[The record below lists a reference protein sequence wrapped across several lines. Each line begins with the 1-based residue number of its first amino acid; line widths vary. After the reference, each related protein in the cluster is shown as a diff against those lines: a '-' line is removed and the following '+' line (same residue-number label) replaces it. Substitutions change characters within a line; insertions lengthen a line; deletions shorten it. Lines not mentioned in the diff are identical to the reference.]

1 MLDIK
6 TIRDNPDR
14 VKKVLIQRLMEL
26 DVDRLTALD
35 RERRS
40 LLQEVEELKHKRNQV
55 SGEIGRLKKAG
66 RDVSGTVRE
75 MKMVAEKIHL
85 FDGMIRKLSD
95 ELTELLV
102 RVPNLPHPDV
112 PVGPDMRAAV
122 IMREEGERREFGFTP
137 RNHIDLGEVL
147 GVVDFKRS
155 AKVAGAHFALY
166 KGWGA
171 LLERALINFMLDTH
185 TGKNGYT
192 EISPPF
198 ISNRESMLG
207 TGQLPLLEED
217 MYHLRRDDYFLIPT
231 GEVPITNLHRG
242 EILNEADLPVK
253 YAGYTPCFRREAG
266 SYGKETRGLLRI
278 HQFDKVELVKLVRPD
293 TSYREHE
300 ELLQDAEGILQKLG
314 LPYRVV
320 MIPTGELSFASA
332 KCYDI
337 EAWAPGQGEWLEVS
351 SVSNFE
357 DFQARRANIRYRDGK
372 GKIHFVH
379 TLNGSGLALPRTVV
393 AILENYQQADGSV
406 IIPEVLRPYMRGLEV
421 LTGNNS

>member
-6 TIRDNPDR
+6 TIRDDPER
-14 VKKVLIQRLMEL
+14 IKKVLLQRLMEL
-26 DVDRLTALD
+26 DVDRILVLD
-35 RERRS
+35 RERRN
-40 LLQEVEELKHKRNQV
+40 LLQEAEELKHKRNQA

-66 RDVSGTVRE
+66 EDISGAVRD
-75 MKMVAEKIHL
+75 MKMVAEKINL
-85 FDGMIRKLSD
+85 LDGMLRKLNSD
-95 ELTELLV
+95 LDDLLI
-102 RVPNLPHPDV
+102 RVPNLPHQDV
-112 PVGPDMRAAV
+112 PVGPDMRAAIIV
-122 IMREEGERREFGFTP
+122 REEGEKREFDFSP
-137 RNHIDLGEVL
+137 RNHLELGETL
-147 GVVDFKRS
+147 GLIDFKRG
-155 AKVAGAHFALY
+155 AKITGSHFALF
-166 KGWGA
+166 KGPGA
-171 LLERALINFMLDTH
+171 LLERALINFMLDQH
-185 TGKNGYT
+185 TLSNGYT

-198 ISNRESMLG
+198 VSNRESMLG

-242 EILNEADLPVK
+242 EILKESDLPIK
-253 YAGYTPCFRREAG
+253 YVGYTPCFRREAG

-278 HQFDKVELVKLVRPD
+278 HQFDKVEMVKLVQPD

-300 ELLQDAEGILQKLG
+300 ELLNNAEGILKKLE
-314 LPYRVV
+314 LPYRVL
-320 MIPTGELSFASA
+320 MLPTGELSFASA

-337 EAWAPGQGEWLEVS
+337 EAWAPGQDEWLEVS

-379 TLNGSGLALPRTVV
+379 TLNGSGLALPRIVV

-406 IIPEVLRPYMRGLEV
+406 IIPEVLRPYMRGLNKFAV
-421 LTGNNS
+421 

>member
-6 TIRDNPDR
+6 TIRDDPDR
-14 VKKVLIQRLMEL
+14 IKKVLLQRLMEL
-26 DVDRLTALD
+26 DVDRIIALD
-35 RERRS
+35 RERRN
-40 LLQEVEELKHKRNQV
+40 LLQEVEELKYKRNQA

-66 RDVSGTVRE
+66 EDISAVVQD

-95 ELTELLV
+95 ELDELLS

-122 IMREEGERREFGFTP
+122 IVRKEGEKREFDFSP
-137 RNHIDLGEVL
+137 RSHLELGETL
-147 GVVDFKRS
+147 GLIDFKRA
-155 AKVAGAHFALY
+155 AKITGSNFALY
-166 KGWGA
+166 KGPGA
-171 LLERALINFMLDTH
+171 LLERALINFMLDQH
-185 TGKNGYT
+185 TLNNGFT

-198 ISNRESMLG
+198 VGNRESMLG
-207 TGQLPLLEED
+207 TGQLPLLEDD

-242 EILNEADLPVK
+242 EILRESDLPIK
-253 YAGYTPCFRREAG
+253 YVGYTPCFRREAG

-278 HQFDKVELVKLVRPD
+278 HQFDKVELVKLVLPD

-300 ELLQDAEGILQKLG
+300 ELLKAAEGILKKLK
-314 LPYRVV
+314 LPYRVL
-320 MIPTGELSFASA
+320 MLPTGELSFASA

-379 TLNGSGLALPRTVV
+379 TLNGSGLALPRIVV

-406 IIPEVLRPYMRGLEV
+406 IVPEVLRPYMRGMDKF
-421 LTGNNS
+421 TGS